1 MRHRKK
7 TVILS
12 RTPAHRRALAANLVS
27 SLIIHE
33 QVTTTVA
40 KAKAFAPLAEKMITL
55 AKKGT
60 LAARRR
66 AIQVLRDKAAVAK
79 LFSDLGPRFAARS
92 GGYTRILKLAFAR
105 KGDGAPLARLMLTE
119 LSPAAS
125 APKAPAKGKA
135 KKEKVEKT
143 EKAEKA
149 KAAAPA
155 EAKKEEKAAEKKE

>member
-12 RTPAHRRALAANLVS
+12 RTSAHRRALAANLVS

-40 KAKAFAPLAEKMITL
+40 KAKAFAPLAERMITL
-55 AKKGT
+55 GKKGT

-66 AIQVLRDKAAVAK
+66 ALQVLRDKDAVAK
-79 LFSDLGPRFAARS
+79 LFADLGARFASRR

-105 KGDGAPLARLMLTE
+105 KGDGAPLARLMLSE
-119 LSPAAS
+119 LAPAA
-125 APKAPAKGKA
+125 APQGPAKEKA
-135 KKEKVEKT
+135 KKVKP
-143 EKAEKA
+143 EKA
-149 KAAAPA
+149 KAEAPVEA
-155 EAKKEEKAAEKKE
+155 KKDEKTEAKKE

>member
-12 RTPAHRRALAANLVS
+12 RTSAHRRALAANLVS

-40 KAKAFAPLAEKMITL
+40 KAKAFAPLAERMITL

-66 AIQVLRDKAAVAK
+66 AIQILRDKAAVAK
-79 LFSDLGPRFAARS
+79 LFSELGPRFASRA

-105 KGDGAPLARLMLTE
+105 KGDGASLARLMLTE
-119 LSPAAS
+119 LGPAA
-125 APKAPAKGKA
+125 APQAPAK
-135 KKEKVEKT
+135 EKVKKA
-143 EKAEKA
+143 KAEKA
-149 KAAAPA
+149 KVEAPA
-155 EAKKEEKAAEKKE
+155 EAKKEAKAEAAEKKE